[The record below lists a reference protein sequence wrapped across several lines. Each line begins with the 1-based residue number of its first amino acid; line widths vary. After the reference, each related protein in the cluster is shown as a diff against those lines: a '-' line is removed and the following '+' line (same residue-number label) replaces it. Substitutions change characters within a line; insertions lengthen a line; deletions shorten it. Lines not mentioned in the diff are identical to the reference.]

1 MRIAQ
6 PLTLTPEQR
15 ATLVRWSRGR
25 STPARLVL
33 RAKIVLL
40 AADGLMNKDIA
51 LELASAQ
58 HGWALAQP
66 FCPTRSGRHREGRAA
81 RGTQAHQAPQAGA
94 QDREE
99 NHHREAV

>member
-6 PLTLTPEQR
+6 PLTLTAEQR
-15 ATLVRWSRGR
+15 PTLVRWSRGR

-51 LELASAQ
+51 LELATDANTVGRWRGRFAR
-58 HGWALAQP
+58 HGLAGIQKDAP
-66 FCPTRSGRHREGRAA
+66 
-81 RGTQAHQAPQAGA
+81 RG
-94 QDREE
+94 
-99 NHHREAV
+99 

>member
-1 MRIAQ
+1 MPMRIAQ

-40 AADGLMNKDIA
+40 AAAGLMNKDIA

-58 HGWALAQP
+58 HGWALA
-66 FCPTRSGRHREGRAA
+66 
-81 RGTQAHQAPQAGA
+81 
-94 QDREE
+94 
-99 NHHREAV
+99 